1 MLENLEEK
9 ISQLLAKYQE
19 LVDERNELLSVL
31 KEEKERR
38 LEIEKKM
45 ELLSHDREQVKIKID
60 QLLQR
65 LKGLDM

>member
-19 LVDERNELLSVL
+19 LVDERNELLSAL

-65 LKGLDM
+65 LKGLDL